1 VETPAFLPA
10 RRVRSLDDVFRQI
23 RDAILSGDIAEG
35 DRLPNERD
43 LSERFGV
50 GRPTVREAL
59 RSLETLGIVEVRP
72 GRSGGAFAVRPSEET
87 LGTAFSTLV
96 SLRGASAQELAEFR
110 LSFEADNAWWA
121 AKRADD
127 EDIALL
133 ELLVADTRKALRG
146 ITDDWTPLTEA
157 DARWHEALARTTK
170 NRLRIGISVG
180 LHEPRLR
187 QVPALDRAHARY
199 ARTIPTAIAKITK
212 AVKARDADAARVAM
226 LAHIEQW
233 NRLNPDVPDLPSI

>member
-121 AKRADD
+121 AKRANDD
-127 EDIALL
+127 DVALL
-133 ELLVADTRKALRG
+133 ELLVTHTRKALRA

-157 DARWHEALARTTK
+157 DARWHEALARATK

-187 QVPALDRAHARY
+187 QVPALDAAHARY
-199 ARTIPTAIAKITK
+199 ARTIPMAIAKITK

-233 NRLNPDVPDLPSI
+233 NRLNPDVPQLPSP